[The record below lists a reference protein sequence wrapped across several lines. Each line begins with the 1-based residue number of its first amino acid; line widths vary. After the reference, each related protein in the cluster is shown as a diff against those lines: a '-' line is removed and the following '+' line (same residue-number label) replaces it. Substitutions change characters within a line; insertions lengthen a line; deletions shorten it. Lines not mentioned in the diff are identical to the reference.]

1 MTETARVYGGSLYE
15 LAQEE
20 HLEEEILSEM
30 KEIRALFRENPEYPR
45 LLSEPSIPRKER
57 IGLIDAAFGS
67 QAEPYLVNFIKLL
80 CEKNLLR
87 EFGGCQEAFQRR
99 YFAAHNI
106 AEAVVTSAASLSK
119 EQEELLKKKLETMS
133 GKTVVME
140 LKTDPSVLAGV
151 RVELDGK
158 LFDGTVKGRLA
169 ELSRR
174 ISDTVVYLP
183 TQLLLLQRS
192 YLRPAQ
198 PLPYLRSQP
207 SLTRSSSLPW

>member
-1 MTETARVYGGSLYE
+1 M
-15 LAQEE
+15 
-20 HLEEEILSEM
+20 
-30 KEIRALFRENPEYPR
+30 
-45 LLSEPSIPRKER
+45 
-57 IGLIDAAFGS
+57 
-67 QAEPYLVNFIKLL
+67 VNFIKLL

-119 EQEELLKKKLETMS
+119 EQEELLKKKLET
-133 GKTVVME
+133 
-140 LKTDPSVLAGV
+140 DPSVLAGV

-174 ISDTVVYLP
+174 ISDTVV
-183 TQLLLLQRS
+183 
-192 YLRPAQ
+192 
-198 PLPYLRSQP
+198 
-207 SLTRSSSLPW
+207 

>member
-119 EQEELLKKKLETMS
+119 EQEELLKKKLET
-133 GKTVVME
+133 
-140 LKTDPSVLAGV
+140 DPSVLAGV

-158 LFDGTVKGRLA
+158 LFDGTVKGHLA

-174 ISDTVVYLP
+174 ISDTVV
-183 TQLLLLQRS
+183 
-192 YLRPAQ
+192 
-198 PLPYLRSQP
+198 
-207 SLTRSSSLPW
+207 

>member
-45 LLSEPSIPRKER
+45 LLAEPSIPRKER

-158 LFDGTVKGRLA
+158 LLDGTVKGRLA

-174 ISDTVVYLP
+174 ISDTVV
-183 TQLLLLQRS
+183 
-192 YLRPAQ
+192 
-198 PLPYLRSQP
+198 
-207 SLTRSSSLPW
+207 

>member
-99 YFAAHNI
+99 YYAAYNI
-106 AEAVVTSAASLSK
+106 AEAVVTSAANDERK
-119 EQEELLKKKLETMS
+119 N
-133 GKTVVME
+133 G
-140 LKTDPSVLAGV
+140 
-151 RVELDGK
+151 R
-158 LFDGTVKGRLA
+158 DGTENRSVRSGGCPCGA
-169 ELSRR
+169 RR
-174 ISDTVVYLP
+174 KAV
-183 TQLLLLQRS
+183 
-192 YLRPAQ
+192 
-198 PLPYLRSQP
+198 
-207 SLTRSSSLPW
+207 

>member
-67 QAEPYLVNFIKLL
+67 QVNFIKLL

-174 ISDTVVYLP
+174 ISDTVV
-183 TQLLLLQRS
+183 
-192 YLRPAQ
+192 
-198 PLPYLRSQP
+198 
-207 SLTRSSSLPW
+207 

>member
-106 AEAVVTSAASLSK
+106 AEAVVTRSIPVEGTGRAS
-119 EQEELLKKKLETMS
+119 EE
-133 GKTVVME
+133 KTGNDE
-140 LKTDPSVLAGV
+140 RKNG
-151 RVELDGK
+151 R
-158 LFDGTVKGRLA
+158 DGTENRSVRSGGCPCGA
-169 ELSRR
+169 RR
-174 ISDTVVYLP
+174 KAV
-183 TQLLLLQRS
+183 
-192 YLRPAQ
+192 
-198 PLPYLRSQP
+198 
-207 SLTRSSSLPW
+207 

>member
-87 EFGGCQEAFQRR
+87 EFGGCQEAFSAQILCGRTTLPRR
-99 YFAAHNI
+99 CDRARI
-106 AEAVVTSAASLSK
+106 
-119 EQEELLKKKLETMS
+119 
-133 GKTVVME
+133 
-140 LKTDPSVLAGV
+140 P
-151 RVELDGK
+151 VE
-158 LFDGTVKGRLA
+158 GTK
-169 ELSRR
+169 SF
-174 ISDTVVYLP
+174 
-183 TQLLLLQRS
+183 
-192 YLRPAQ
+192 
-198 PLPYLRSQP
+198 
-207 SLTRSSSLPW
+207 

>member
-45 LLSEPSIPRKER
+45 LLSEPSIPRNER

-99 YFAAHNI
+99 YFAARNI

-119 EQEELLKKKLETMS
+119 EELLKKKLETMS

-174 ISDTVVYLP
+174 ISDTVV
-183 TQLLLLQRS
+183 
-192 YLRPAQ
+192 
-198 PLPYLRSQP
+198 
-207 SLTRSSSLPW
+207 

>member
-80 CEKNLLR
+80 CEKNLLC

-99 YFAAHNI
+99 YYAAHNI
-106 AEAVVTSAASLSK
+106 AEALVTSAASLSK

-158 LFDGTVKGRLA
+158 LLDGTVKGRLA

-174 ISDTVVYLP
+174 ISDTVV
-183 TQLLLLQRS
+183 
-192 YLRPAQ
+192 
-198 PLPYLRSQP
+198 
-207 SLTRSSSLPW
+207 

>member
-15 LAQEE
+15 LAAEE

-30 KEIRALFRENPEYPR
+30 KEIRALFRENP
-45 LLSEPSIPRKER
+45 
-57 IGLIDAAFGS
+57 
-67 QAEPYLVNFIKLL
+67 EPYLVNFIKLL

-99 YFAAHNI
+99 YYAAHNI

-158 LFDGTVKGRLA
+158 LFDGTVKGRLS

-174 ISDTVVYLP
+174 ISDTVV
-183 TQLLLLQRS
+183 
-192 YLRPAQ
+192 
-198 PLPYLRSQP
+198 
-207 SLTRSSSLPW
+207 

>member
-30 KEIRALFRENPEYPR
+30 KEIRALFRENPKYPR

-119 EQEELLKKKLETMS
+119 EQEELLKKKTGNDERKN
-133 GKTVVME
+133 G
-140 LKTDPSVLAGV
+140 
-151 RVELDGK
+151 R
-158 LFDGTVKGRLA
+158 DGTENRSVRSGGCPRGA
-169 ELSRR
+169 RR
-174 ISDTVVYLP
+174 KAV
-183 TQLLLLQRS
+183 
-192 YLRPAQ
+192 
-198 PLPYLRSQP
+198 
-207 SLTRSSSLPW
+207 

>member
-99 YFAAHNI
+99 YYAAHNI
-106 AEAVVTSAASLSK
+106 AEAVVT
-119 EQEELLKKKLETMS
+119 
-133 GKTVVME
+133 E

-174 ISDTVVYLP
+174 ISDTVV
-183 TQLLLLQRS
+183 
-192 YLRPAQ
+192 
-198 PLPYLRSQP
+198 
-207 SLTRSSSLPW
+207 

>member
-15 LAQEE
+15 LAAEE

-87 EFGGCQEAFQRR
+87 EFGGCCDEYARR
-99 YFAAHNI
+99 YNRDNGI
-106 AEAVVTSAASLSK
+106 AEATATSAVPMTEAQAEALKQKLEKLSGKKISLS
-119 EQEELLKKKLETMS
+119 
-133 GKTVVME
+133 
-140 LKTDPSVLAGV
+140 LKTDPSLLGGV
-151 RVELDGK
+151 RVELEGK
-158 LFDGTVKGRLA
+158 ELDGTVKGRLDG
-169 ELSRR
+169 LSRKL
-174 ISDTVVYLP
+174 D
-183 TQLLLLQRS
+183 
-192 YLRPAQ
+192 
-198 PLPYLRSQP
+198 
-207 SLTRSSSLPW
+207 SLTL

>member
-106 AEAVVTSAASLSK
+106 AEAVVTK

-174 ISDTVVYLP
+174 ISDTVV
-183 TQLLLLQRS
+183 
-192 YLRPAQ
+192 
-198 PLPYLRSQP
+198 
-207 SLTRSSSLPW
+207 